1 LRAITSNLNTDAW
14 WRNPAGILSD
24 FDDGSDA
31 AGGIKAAVLVG
42 ARTMASY
49 ATTTRGE
56 RRFRQRQFRLVDA
69 RIRNPLVYEKKPDGA
84 FKLNGVEFLV
94 PISAWTAAEP
104 PRIMGQALKKADRLG
119 IWYLHV
125 WTWEPSP
132 SALFADWNPNVK
144 CGGVSS
150 KHH

>member
-1 LRAITSNLNTDAW
+1 
-14 WRNPAGILSD
+14 
-24 FDDGSDA
+24 
-31 AGGIKAAVLVG
+31 
-42 ARTMASY
+42 MASY

-94 PISAWTAAEP
+94 PIPAWTAAEP

-119 IWYLHV
+119 MVLARLDV
-125 WTWEPSP
+125 GAESER
-132 SALFADWNPNVK
+132 SVF
-144 CGGVSS
+144 
-150 KHH
+150 